1 MQNDKIIEDVKKELN
16 VLSHELISKMKKNKF
31 KGTYKIIENNIIEWK
46 IQENIRIEILVD
58 YEDIIDFYYKAPN
71 GKEYRYN
78 KSDAYPNS
86 DITELLSEYNDCK
99 FEIKEKGL
107 FIKKYKLVIRK

>member
-16 VLSHELISKMKKNKF
+16 TLSNELISKMKKNKF

-86 DITELLSEYNDCK
+86 DIMELLSEYNDCK
-99 FEIKEKGL
+99 FEIREKGL
-107 FIKKYKLVIRK
+107 FRKKYKLVIRK

>member
-16 VLSHELISKMKKNKF
+16 TLSNELISKMKKNKF
-31 KGTYKIIENNIIEWK
+31 KGTYKIIGNNTIEWK

-58 YEDIIDFYYKAPN
+58 YVDFIYCYYKTPN
-71 GKEYRYN
+71 GKEYMHN
-78 KSDAYPNS
+78 ASDEYQNS
-86 DITELLSEYNDCK
+86 DVIEVLKEYNNCI

-107 FIKKYKLVIRK
+107 FIKRYKLVIRK